1 MDLVRDRQTKEPAPE
16 EAVAIGDRLRSLG
29 VIIQP
34 TGDAYNVLKV
44 KPPLCLD
51 RDAAGYF
58 VAMLDRAL
66 SESGW

>member
-1 MDLVRDRQTKEPAPE
+1 
-16 EAVAIGDRLRSLG
+16 